1 MENFTPLEGLVG
13 GLMIGGAAAVL
24 AVLNGR
30 IAGIAGIYRGLIAF
44 GAGWAERA
52 TFVAG
57 LLLGPIIVGGFG
69 GIVPIVEISTNWFV
83 LILAGLLVGFGAS
96 LGNGCTSGHGVCGI
110 GRLFES
116 IHPRPAHRGGLGGGR
131 GKCGGVP
138 RRGKSGAR
146 GGVRQARRRAAVRR
160 G

>member
-44 GAGWAERA
+44 GAGWGERA

-83 LILAGLLVGFGAS
+83 LIFAGLLVGFGAS
-96 LGNGCTSGHGVCGI
+96 LGNGCTSGHGVCG
-110 GRLFES
+110 L
-116 IHPRPAHRGGLGGGR
+116 
-131 GKCGGVP
+131 
-138 RRGKSGAR
+138 AR
-146 GGVRQARRRAAVRR
+146 GSLRSLVATLTFMGVAVAVVLISRLLC
-160 G
+160 GW